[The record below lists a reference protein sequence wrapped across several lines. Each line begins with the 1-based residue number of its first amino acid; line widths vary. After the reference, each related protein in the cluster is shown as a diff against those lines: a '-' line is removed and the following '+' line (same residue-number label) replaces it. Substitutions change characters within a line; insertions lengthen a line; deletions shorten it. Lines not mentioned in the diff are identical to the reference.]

1 MSMTE
6 RRESR
11 ERLGRLANRNHSP
24 CHTNHTMALNP
35 YPLTPAPPYG
45 RRRDHA
51 GTAVRRYWFATRAI
65 ARPALVALT
74 QPSPPAEPAAA
85 TSSRTPRHPEG
96 RRRGGQYLL
105 GFALMQLRPE
115 LIADGRTRLAALA
128 GRG

>member
-45 RRRDHA
+45 RRR
-51 GTAVRRYWFATRAI
+51 G
-65 ARPALVALT
+65 RPLSNRKVPKGAALVA
-74 QPSPPAEPAAA
+74 
-85 TSSRTPRHPEG
+85 R
-96 RRRGGQYLL
+96 LL
-105 GFALMQLRPE
+105 P
-115 LIADGRTRLAALA
+115 A
-128 GRG
+128 GRYYAARLPSGWGFDSHQEKDCSWSERSGVW

>member
-45 RRRDHA
+45 RRFASGGLVGSAWLTPTESSHA
-51 GTAVRRYWFATRAI
+51 SVRG
-65 ARPALVALT
+65 
-74 QPSPPAEPAAA
+74 
-85 TSSRTPRHPEG
+85 SRG
-96 RRRGGQYLL
+96 
-105 GFALMQLRPE
+105 
-115 LIADGRTRLAALA
+115 
-128 GRG
+128 

>member
-45 RRRDHA
+45 R
-51 GTAVRRYWFATRAI
+51 
-65 ARPALVALT
+65 
-74 QPSPPAEPAAA
+74 
-85 TSSRTPRHPEG
+85 
-96 RRRGGQYLL
+96 
-105 GFALMQLRPE
+105 
-115 LIADGRTRLAALA
+115 
-128 GRG
+128 